1 MLDSRARLAESWDMR
16 GTREVALIGGIV
28 LVATVYLLA
37 LLVALGSPRS
47 TRSAR
52 HTRDLSEAAFV
63 RLAAKRCT
71 ATRAALGSDAVRNGG
86 TPASRPTLAEEAT
99 ATRNENRAL
108 ATLVARTNVP
118 GVEHV
123 RLLRFVRTHA
133 RVVTTLRLAE
143 RSGDVKNAGEL
154 VRVAYGRVTLEAGEL
169 GLAPCGLDE

>member
-1 MLDSRARLAESWDMR
+1 MR

-47 TRSAR
+47 ARSAR
-52 HTRDLSEAAFV
+52 PARSLSQAAFV

-71 ATRAALGSDAVRNGG
+71 VTRAALGSDAVRNGG
-86 TPASRPTLAEEAT
+86 TPATRSVLAKEAT

-108 ATLVARTNVP
+108 ANLVARTNAP

-123 RLLRFVRTHA
+123 RLLRFVRTHG
-133 RVVTTLRLAE
+133 RLVTTLKPAVRT
-143 RSGDVKNAGEL
+143 RDVKKAGEL
-154 VRVAYGRVTLEAGEL
+154 VRVAYGRVTLDAREL
-169 GLAPCGLDE
+169 GLAPCGLD